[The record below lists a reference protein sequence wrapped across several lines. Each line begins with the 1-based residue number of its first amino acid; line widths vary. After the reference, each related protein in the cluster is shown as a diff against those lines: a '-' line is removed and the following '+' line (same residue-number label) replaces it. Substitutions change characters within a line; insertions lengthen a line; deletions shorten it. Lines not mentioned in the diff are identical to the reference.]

1 VPFATI
7 DDDELVAQKV
17 MAGRR
22 LSRPPDCPT
31 AVFDLISSCFQ
42 TSPGNFSVRP
52 LMPIL
57 INVRDCW
64 KENYP
69 VPCFSTPLHPFTPQ
83 YACLSHELLA
93 TAVSRPSFQKLK
105 IGLQDCLVAIKKGV
119 KDPDEKESL
128 NIDQSCVICL
138 TRDKVIAL
146 LPCGHKC
153 LCDSLQC
160 LEAIRE
166 VCPICRGKVEGHQ
179 RIFDN

>member
-42 TSPGNFSVRP
+42 TSP
-52 LMPIL
+52 
-57 INVRDCW
+57 
-64 KENYP
+64 
-69 VPCFSTPLHPFTPQ
+69 
-83 YACLSHELLA
+83 
-93 TAVSRPSFQKLK
+93 VSRPSFQKLK